1 MPQAASRGPL
11 VVALGVLAILG
22 NIVWVGLVFGLMAW
36 VIGGAD
42 LKEMEAGRMD
52 RSGEGMTKTGR
63 ALGMIGLLL
72 WVGLLVFA
80 VIALTAGKPF
90 PMMPHQM
97 FAPPTD

>member
-52 RSGEGMTKTGR
+52 RSGAGMTKTGR

>member
-1 MPQAASRGPL
+1 MSQVASRGPL
-11 VVALGVLAILG
+11 VVALGVLAIVG
-22 NIVWVGLVFGLMAW
+22 NLLWVGLVFGLMAW

-42 LKEMEAGRMD
+42 LREMQAGRMD
-52 RSGEGMTKTGR
+52 RSGAGMTKTGR
-63 ALGMIGLLL
+63 ALGMIGVLL

-97 FAPPTD
+97 FAPPTA